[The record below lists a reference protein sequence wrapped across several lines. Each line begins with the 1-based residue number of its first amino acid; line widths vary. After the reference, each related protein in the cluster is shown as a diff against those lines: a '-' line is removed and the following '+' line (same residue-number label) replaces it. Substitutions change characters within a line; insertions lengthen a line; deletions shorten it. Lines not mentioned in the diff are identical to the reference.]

1 MYIQSNITTWRQS
14 GAEHDP
20 KTYQSTQETY
30 TLSQPISPLRFALP
44 NWVKNSRA
52 SACAAQNMLIKKAK
66 DHHLSTRDRRAR
78 LSEGG
83 QGCVRAASANLTLSG
98 LAARKRAVS
107 GGESVREGCRDAG
120 LACRVREPLHGCTG
134 GERRHERAWGM
145 SVRAPRQPLGDEDR
159 DRLVAAQHQRPHQ
172 SHPR

>member
-83 QGCVRAASANLTLSG
+83 QGGVRAASANPTLSG
-98 LAARKRAVS
+98 LPARKRAVS
-107 GGESVREGCRDAG
+107 GGECSGGMQGCMACVRG
-120 LACRVREPLHGCTG
+120 ACVAAWLHWG
-134 GERRHERAWGM
+134 RAW
-145 SVRAPRQPLGDEDR
+145 A
-159 DRLVAAQHQRPHQ
+159 
-172 SHPR
+172 

>member
-1 MYIQSNITTWRQS
+1 MNPNFTTWRQS
-14 GAEHDP
+14 GAEYDP
-20 KTYQSTQETY
+20 GTYQNTQKTY
-30 TLSQPISPLRFALP
+30 TLSLPISPPRFALP
-44 NWVKNSRA
+44 HRVKKSPA
-52 SACAAQNMLIKKAK
+52 SACAAQNVIIQKAK

-78 LSEGG
+78 LSKGG

-120 LACRVREPLHGCTG
+120 LACGVREPLHGCTG

-145 SVRAPRQPLGDEDR
+145 SVRAPLQPLGDENR
-159 DRLVAAQHQRPHQ
+159 DRIVAAQQQRPHQ
-172 SHPR
+172 SLPY